1 MPYTFKRLLFITAI
15 ILLAAVFLQRCAYA
29 EQAIKSKYFNIYIGQ
44 GIDRTELL
52 QKLNAH
58 YFLQLKA
65 AFSDENYKS
74 GIDADDQVA
83 RTLDAI
89 YLEVSDVLDIHMY
102 SFSIDLEIL
111 ANSSALSDELYPY
124 LQKKINTP
132 SFYFY
137 DKNRIYISFAD
148 MTLGMLSHEIAHA
161 IVSHYFVVPPP
172 IKVQEVLAGYVEY
185 SVRKTTTGTSKN

>member
-1 MPYTFKRLLFITAI
+1 MPYTFKKLLFIPAI
-15 ILLAAVFLQRCAYA
+15 ILLAAVSLQAAASA
-29 EQAIKSKYFNIYIGQ
+29 EQTVKSKYFNIYIGQ

-74 GIDADDQVA
+74 GTDADDQMA

-89 YLEVSDVLDIHMY
+89 YLEISDILDIHMY
-102 SFSIDLEIL
+102 SFSIDLEIVPGKD
-111 ANSSALSDELYPY
+111 ALSDELFKY
-124 LQKKINTP
+124 LNKRLDMP

-137 DKNRIYISFAD
+137 DRNRIYVSFAD

-161 IVSHYFVVPPP
+161 IVSHYFVVPPSV
-172 IKVQEVLAGYVEY
+172 KVQEVLAGYAEY
-185 SVRKTTTGTSKN
+185 SIRKVTVNASKK

>member
-1 MPYTFKRLLFITAI
+1 MLYTFKKLFLISAI
-15 ILLAAVFLQRCAYA
+15 IFLAAVSLQKAAHA
-29 EQAIKSKYFNIYIGQ
+29 EQAIKSRHFNIYIGQ

-65 AFSDENYKS
+65 AFPEEDPES
-74 GIDADDQVA
+74 GTDADDQTA

-89 YLEVSDVLDIHMY
+89 YLEVSDALDIHMY
-102 SFSIDLEIL
+102 SFSMDLEIVPQKDVLSEEL
-111 ANSSALSDELYPY
+111 AKY
-124 LQKKINTP
+124 INKRLDVP

-172 IKVQEVLAGYVEY
+172 IKVQEVLAGYAEY
-185 SVRKTTTGTSKN
+185 SIRKSTANTSKK